1 MSVSLSFCF
10 SLKCNI
16 GSVGSVLIYESRV
29 FGFSW
34 TCCFNCVCSLWHKTE
49 EAFKMHALLESG
61 GLSLS
66 LSLSHSLSL
75 HVSLSLSLSLSVSLS
90 LSLSLSHCISL
101 YISLSMSLSLSLWC
115 SGPSEP
121 HCSCV
126 LFCDCVPVSGQL
138 ITFHRCETGQS
149 ESRAF
154 SCTKNTRYL

>member
-66 LSLSHSLSL
+66 LSLS
-75 HVSLSLSLSLSVSLS
+75 LSVSLS
-90 LSLSLSHCISL
+90 LSLSLSLCISL